1 MLPNRTIH
9 ALNTS
14 KSDVRAIGRETAPL
28 SQFRIFVTPHSA
40 FVGRD
45 DFVGIKT
52 EAAHRSDTASA
63 ATVAS
68 PMRFGPG
75 ISPKNESS
83 IHGTREPGPRIASV
97 ICSWGTNRAQQK
109 CQFMKRLRSIAHDS
123 LACGAVQDALSF
135 FQGPSLHPPKT
146 V

>member
-1 MLPNRTIH
+1 MY
-9 ALNTS
+9 
-14 KSDVRAIGRETAPL
+14 APSVAKL
-28 SQFRIFVTPHSA
+28 RSPQPVSNIRDPHSA

-75 ISPKNESS
+75 ISPKNEAL
-83 IHGTREPGPRIASV
+83 RYMAPV
-97 ICSWGTNRAQQK
+97 NRGLES
-109 CQFMKRLRSIAHDS
+109 RL
-123 LACGAVQDALSF
+123 
-135 FQGPSLHPPKT
+135 
-146 V
+146 